1 MSFQADYSSLQATCE
16 TDQETLYLDV
26 DQQNTDYNT
35 LQADCANLET
45 GEYGSTTGCLLV
57 LQDLLT
63 YMMDKIVC
71 QSQAMVVQGD
81 ISALNGL
88 AVNIQ
93 TSYIDIGQTA
103 TATQVAG
110 SDNGSTAPYTKIAFP
125 ATNSDNM
132 YVLSDCLREENTLAH
147 DLNNNGFMDAGSLS
161 EFESELDAVRLS
173 MDPTATMNSD
183 GSCAS
188 WNENTAAADLQDW
201 SAVATYQVSATP
213 LGGNTQ
219 TQETASTASTYL
231 GQVTSSTTA
240 LNTFITGQSASAQT
254 SLTTLTGTFKQVDT
268 LAFKMAAT
276 MTPDAT
282 MTANQRSS

>member
-1 MSFQADYSSLQATCE
+1 MSFQADYNSLAVTCD
-16 TDQETLYLDV
+16 TDNETLYFDV
-26 DQQNTDYNT
+26 YQQNTDYNT

-103 TATQVAG
+103 TATQVPG
-110 SDNGSTAPYTKIAFP
+110 SSNGSTAPYTQIGFP
-125 ATNSDNM
+125 AVNSDNI
-132 YVLSDCLREENTLAH
+132 YVLTQCLNEEQSLAYN
-147 DLNNNGFMDAGSLS
+147 LYSNGFMDAGSLS
-161 EFESELDAVRLS
+161 EFNSELGAVTLS
-173 MDPTATMNSD
+173 MDPTATLNSD
-183 GSCAS
+183 GSVSS
-188 WNENTAAADLQDW
+188 WDPNAAAADLQDW

-213 LGGNTQ
+213 LGSDTQ

-231 GQVTSSTTA
+231 GQVTSDTTA

>member
-1 MSFQADYSSLQATCE
+1 MSFDTDFNSLSATCN
-16 TDQETLYLDV
+16 TDEGTLYADV
-26 DQQNTDYNT
+26 AQQDADYNT

-110 SDNGSTAPYTKIAFP
+110 SDNGSTAPYTNIAFP
-125 ATNSDNM
+125 VTNSDNM
-132 YVLSDCLREENTLAH
+132 YVLSDCLREENTLAE
-147 DLNNNGFMDAGSLS
+147 DLNNKGFMDAGSLS
-161 EFESELDAVRLS
+161 EFNSELGAVMLS
-173 MDPTATMNSD
+173 MDPTATLKSD
-183 GSCAS
+183 GSVSS
-188 WNENTAAADLQDW
+188 WNTNTAATDLQDW

-213 LGGNTQ
+213 LGSNTQ

-254 SLTTLTGTFKQVDT
+254 SLTTLTGTFKQVNT
-268 LAFKMAAT
+268 LAFKMATT

>member
-1 MSFQADYSSLQATCE
+1 MSFDTDYNSLSATCN
-16 TDQETLYLDV
+16 TDDDTLTADV
-26 DQQNTDYNT
+26 AQQNADYNT

-132 YVLSDCLREENTLAH
+132 YVLSDCLEEEDKLAG
-147 DLNNNGFMDAGSLS
+147 DLYTNGFMDAGSLS
-161 EFESELDAVRLS
+161 EFDSEVDAVIIS
-173 MDPTATMNSD
+173 MDPNATSLQ
-183 GSCAS
+183 S
-188 WNENTAAADLQDW
+188 WNPATAATDLQDW

>member
-1 MSFQADYSSLQATCE
+1 MSFQTDYNSLADTCD
-16 TDQETLYLDV
+16 TDAVVLSLDV
-26 DQQNTDYNT
+26 SQQNTDYNT

-45 GEYGSTTGCLLV
+45 GEYGSTTGSLLV

-110 SDNGSTAPYTKIAFP
+110 SSDGSQAAYTSIGFP
-125 ATNSDNM
+125 TVNSDNM
-132 YVLSDCLREENTLAH
+132 YVLNNCLDEETTLAN
-147 DLNNNGFMDAGSLS
+147 DLKNNGFMDAGSLS
-161 EFESELDAVRLS
+161 EFNSEIDAVRIS
-173 MDPTATMNSD
+173 MDPTATVNSD
-183 GSCAS
+183 GSLYS
-188 WNENTAAADLQDW
+188 WNPNTAAADLQDW

-213 LGGNTQ
+213 LGSNTQ

-231 GQVTSSTTA
+231 GQVTSDTTA

>member
-1 MSFQADYSSLQATCE
+1 MSFQTDYNSLADTCD
-16 TDQETLYLDV
+16 TDAVVLSLDV
-26 DQQNTDYNT
+26 SQQNTDYNT

-45 GEYGSTTGCLLV
+45 GEYGSTTGSLLV

-110 SDNGSTAPYTKIAFP
+110 SSNGSTAPYTKIGFP
-125 ATNSDNM
+125 AVDVDNM
-132 YVLSDCLREENTLAH
+132 HTLADCLNEESALAK
-147 DLNNNGFMDAGSLS
+147 DLNQNGFMDDGSFS
-161 EFESELDAVRLS
+161 EFKSELGAVRLS
-173 MDPTATMNSD
+173 MDPNATMNSD
-183 GSCAS
+183 GTCSS
-188 WNENTAAADLQDW
+188 WNTTTAATDLQDW

-213 LGGNTQ
+213 LGSNTQ

-231 GQVTSSTTA
+231 GQVTSDTTA

>member
-1 MSFQADYSSLQATCE
+1 MSFQADYNSLSATCN
-16 TDQETLYLDV
+16 TDDETLYADV
-26 DQQNTDYNT
+26 AQQNTDYNT

-110 SDNGSTAPYTKIAFP
+110 SDNGSTAPSTKIGFP
-125 ATNSDNM
+125 TVNSDNM
-132 YVLSDCLREENTLAH
+132 NTLGQCLNLESTLAA
-147 DLNNNGFMDAGSLS
+147 DLYETGFMDAGSLS
-161 EFESELDAVRLS
+161 EFNSELGAVRLS
-173 MDPTATMNSD
+173 MDPTATLYSD
-183 GSCAS
+183 GSCAT
-188 WNENTAAADLQDW
+188 WNPVTAATDLQDW

>member
-1 MSFQADYSSLQATCE
+1 MSFQADYSSLQATCD
-16 TDQETLYLDV
+16 TDSTTLNLDV
-26 DQQNTDYNT
+26 AQQNTDYNT

-45 GEYGSTTGCLLV
+45 GEYGSTTGSLLV

-110 SDNGSTAPYTKIAFP
+110 SADGSKAPSTSIGFP
-125 ATNSDNM
+125 AVDADNM
-132 YVLSDCLREENTLAH
+132 HTLDDCLNKESSLAKN
-147 DLNNNGFMDAGSLS
+147 LYTNGFMDAGSLS
-161 EFESELDAVRLS
+161 EFNSELGAVRLS
-173 MDPTATMNSD
+173 MDPTATLDSD
-183 GSCAS
+183 GSCTH
-188 WNENTAAADLQDW
+188 WNPTTAATDLQDW

-213 LGGNTQ
+213 LGSDTQ
-219 TQETASTASTYL
+219 KQETASTASTYL
-231 GQVTSSTTA
+231 GQVTSDTTA